1 MKALQS
7 KLFQNIFYL
16 FLSQGINYVLPFL
29 ALRFLFRVLGDDTYG
44 IVATAYS
51 YYIFLNIVIDFG
63 YEYFATRKV
72 SQNSTNTRELR
83 TIVSETYLCK
93 SILLL
98 FALSLTI
105 IIVRLV
111 PNFKAY
117 DSVFYLMMGVP
128 MGTCFFST
136 WFFQGMQQ
144 MAFVTIV
151 SSLAKGLSF
160 LPMFIFVRGS
170 EDVNIVSLCYS
181 SGFVISAVVSF
192 LLIRYRF
199 KIKLVPIKPMD
210 IVKSFKGSSLFFLSR
225 VSASSYSVG
234 ITIILNVVCGNVIS
248 GYYDIASKL
257 ISAITNLINPITQ
270 ALYPY
275 MSSDGKTSVI
285 KQFIKY
291 GSVLFIVGFIFMELM
306 ASYIMILIFNVDNE
320 QSINAFQILTLVM
333 LFVLPSYLSGYPL
346 LAAKGHDNYVNI
358 SVCIAA
364 LLFLVITGVL
374 YIQGQISLYTMSGLY
389 VFVEFFVFVTR
400 IYGVKKYK
408 LL

>member
-1 MKALQS
+1 MAN
-7 KLFQNIFYL
+7 KLSQNIFYL

-29 ALRFLFRVLGDDTYG
+29 ALPFLFRVLGDDTYG

-72 SQNSTNTRELR
+72 SQNSSDLNALQK
-83 TIVSETYLCK
+83 IVSETYLCK

-98 FALSLTI
+98 FAIILTI
-105 IIVRLV
+105 IIVHLV
-111 PNFKAY
+111 PNFYAY
-117 DSVFYLMMGVP
+117 QSVFYLMMGVP
-128 MGTCFFST
+128 LGTCFFST

-151 SSLAKGLSF
+151 SSIAKGLSF
-160 LPMFIFVRGS
+160 LPMFIFVKNP
-170 EDVNIVSLCYS
+170 EDADIVSMCYS
-181 SGFVISAVVSF
+181 SGFVVSAIVSF

-199 KIKLVPIKPMD
+199 KIKLVRIQPKEILN
-210 IVKSFKGSSLFFLSR
+210 SFKGSSLFFLSR

-234 ITIILNVVCGNVIS
+234 TTLILNVVCGNVIS

-257 ISAITNLINPITQ
+257 ISAIANLINPITQ

-275 MSSDGKTSVI
+275 MSSDGKMSVL
-285 KQFIKY
+285 KKFISY
-291 GSVLFIVGFIFMELM
+291 GSCLFIIGFILMEIL
-306 ASYIMILIFNVDNE
+306 ASYIMNIIFGVEDE
-320 QSINAFQILTLVM
+320 QSIYAFQILSVVL
-333 LFVLPSYLSGYPL
+333 LFVLPSYLTGYPL
-346 LAAKGHDNYVNI
+346 LAAKGHDKYVNI

-364 LLFLVITGVL
+364 ILFIVGTGTL
-374 YIQGQISLYTMSGLY
+374 YVFGQVGLYTMSGLY
-389 VFVEFFVFVTR
+389 VFAEFFVFATR